1 MAKPR
6 GYDEKK
12 WDALPQFLLERVYLE
27 DRTLGS
33 IYNSQG
39 GIVCKTLELPDKQN
53 QRSISC
59 IPEGEYLITVSGP
72 VIKDDPNTEID
83 ESGGRHPRP
92 YSHYIVHEVPGRSGI
107 LIHRGYDP
115 SWSQGC
121 ILVST
126 GFASVKSHAPTLERD
141 SGEKLQWMIDNLP
154 KTFRLLI
161 EKK

>member
-6 GYDEKK
+6 GYDENK
-12 WDALPQFLLERVYLE
+12 WDALPQYLLNRVYLE

-33 IYNSQG
+33 IISPQG
-39 GIVCKTLELPDKQN
+39 GLIAKTLELPWKDN

-59 IPEGEYLITVSGP
+59 IPEGEYLVTTSGP
-72 VIKDDPNTEID
+72 VLKDDPNTEVD

-92 YSHYIVHEVPGRSGI
+92 YSHYIVHDVPGRSGI
-107 LIHRGYDP
+107 LIHVGYNP
-115 SWSQGC
+115 LWSQGC

-126 GFASVKSHAPTLERD
+126 GFANVNSDAPTLEKD
-141 SGEKLQWMIDNLP
+141 SGEKLAWMIENLP

-161 EKK
+161 DKK